1 MLIAKQFIS
10 QYMVLSANL
19 SQRLLSVAPVV
30 LITGELET
38 DFSIFI
44 FLKVIDVSIQ
54 QSCLSNSRAK
64 VKFNSIRLGN

>member
-30 LITGELET
+30 VITGELET

-44 FLKVIDVSIQ
+44 VLKVIDVSIQ
-54 QSCLSNSRAK
+54 WSVQFESKGQIQLDQTW
-64 VKFNSIRLGN
+64 